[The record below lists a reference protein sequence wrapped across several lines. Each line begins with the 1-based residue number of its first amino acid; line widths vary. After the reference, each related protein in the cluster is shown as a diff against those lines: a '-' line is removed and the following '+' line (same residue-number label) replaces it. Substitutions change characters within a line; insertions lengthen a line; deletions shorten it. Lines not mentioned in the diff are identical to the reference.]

1 MKQLMTLL
9 FIYLGIALFVSFLCS
24 ILEAS
29 LLSTTRSH
37 LYAISAR
44 GLKYATVW
52 LQFKE
57 KVDKPLS
64 AILSLNTIA
73 NTIGALGVG
82 SQVTLI
88 FGSQYL
94 GWASGI
100 LTILILLFAEII
112 PKTLG
117 ARYWR
122 SIIPFMGGVLQFLVI
137 LLSPFVWVT
146 NSIAQWIAPPATKS
160 ITSYR
165 EELHALASMAKKEGA
180 FPDKDYKI
188 LSNLIFFNKILV
200 EDIMTPRTVV
210 IAVSDKTTLE
220 EIYNSSENTR
230 FSRVP
235 IYEKNIDNVIGFF
248 LKSDLL
254 NAIIKG
260 KNKSTVKEIMRP
272 IYMTHEL
279 TPVPVLFEEL
289 VTRKEH
295 ISVVVDSYGGMS
307 GVATM
312 EDIIETFFG
321 IEIMDELDSKTDMQ
335 AYARDKWKERAL
347 KLGILEQKFQ

>member
-1 MKQLMTLL
+1 MNQSMTLL

-37 LYAISAR
+37 LYAISAK
-44 GLKYATVW
+44 GLKYASTW

-82 SQVTLI
+82 SQVTII
-88 FGSQYL
+88 FGSHYL

-122 SIIPFMGGVLQFLVI
+122 TIIPYMGGILQFLVI
-137 LLSPFVWVT
+137 ILSPFVWVS
-146 NSIAQWIAPPATKS
+146 NSIARWIAPPMTKS
-160 ITSYR
+160 ITTYR
-165 EELHALASMAKKEGA
+165 EELHALASLAKKEGA

-220 EIYNSSENTR
+220 EIYNNPESTR
-230 FSRVP
+230 
-235 IYEKNIDNVIGFF
+235 
-248 LKSDLL
+248 
-254 NAIIKG
+254 
-260 KNKSTVKEIMRP
+260 
-272 IYMTHEL
+272 
-279 TPVPVLFEEL
+279 
-289 VTRKEH
+289 
-295 ISVVVDSYGGMS
+295 
-307 GVATM
+307 
-312 EDIIETFFG
+312 
-321 IEIMDELDSKTDMQ
+321 
-335 AYARDKWKERAL
+335 
-347 KLGILEQKFQ
+347 

>member
-1 MKQLMTLL
+1 MTLL
-9 FIYLGIALFVSFLCS
+9 FLYLGIALFVSFVCS

-37 LYAISAR
+37 LYAISAK
-44 GLKYATVW
+44 GFKYANTW

-73 NTIGALGVG
+73 NTIGALGAG

-88 FGSQYL
+88 FGSHYL

-122 SIIPFMGGVLQFLVI
+122 SIIPYTGGILQFLVI
-137 LLSPFVWVT
+137 LLTPFVWVS
-146 NSIAQWIAPPATKS
+146 NFFSRWIDPPMTKS
-160 ITSYR
+160 ITTYR
-165 EELHALASMAKKEGA
+165 EELHALASLAKKEGA

-188 LSNLIFFNKILV
+188 LSNLIYFNKILV

-210 IAVSDKTTLE
+210 IAVSDKTTLQ
-220 EIYNSSENTR
+220 EIYNNPESTR

-235 IYEKNIDNVIGFF
+235 IYENHIDNVIGFF

-254 NAIIKG
+254 NSIIKG
-260 KNKSTVKEIMRP
+260 KSQSEVKEIMRP
-272 IYMTHEL
+272 IYMTHKL

-347 KLGILEQKFQ
+347 KLGILEQNSNKKD